1 MKISTVKA
9 RDSVSTGLQGV
20 KVGFS
25 KRGDPFVLA
34 TASELDHPVERVNVV
49 AGPPG
54 LGQSIMTVTSNGSIV
69 SSATTA
75 PPGLRPLSTEV
86 CEVGPSLS
94 LINELIE

>member
-34 TASELDHPVERVNVV
+34 TASELDHLVERVNVV

-54 LGQSIMTVTSNGSIV
+54 LGQSIMTVASNGSIV